1 MENHLLLHFYVKL
14 VVQGC
19 QHFTVDAFDL
29 LYYQTI
35 ATKVSWSGYM
45 AAACIGKGQ
54 KGRSLCQLR
63 GCGYLD
69 FDAAVSLIYKG
80 QMAFAA
86 WIIGHMG
93 AAYYH

>member
-1 MENHLLLHFYVKL
+1 
-14 VVQGC
+14 
-19 QHFTVDAFDL
+19 
-29 LYYQTI
+29 
-35 ATKVSWSGYM
+35 M

-54 KGRSLCQLR
+54 KGRPLSQLH
-63 GCGYLD
+63 GCSYLD
-69 FDAAVSLIYKG
+69 CDAAVSLIYKG

>member
-1 MENHLLLHFYVKL
+1 
-14 VVQGC
+14 
-19 QHFTVDAFDL
+19 
-29 LYYQTI
+29 
-35 ATKVSWSGYM
+35 M
-45 AAACIGKGQ
+45 ADACIGKGQ
-54 KGRSLCQLR
+54 KGRPLH

-69 FDAAVSLIYKG
+69 CDAAVSLIYKC